1 MRMGVAQARAWGRRA
16 LLGGAAAVA
25 AGSAARAQGRPG
37 TPTIVNNVLIGRDGW
52 LFSAAAEPP
61 GTYVRAVDQSVA
73 DLITEAA
80 GIIRAAGIE
89 PVLVLLP
96 SKNRVYRPQTGS
108 PTSPPEFMRRYG
120 FLLGELRRAGTIA
133 PDVDAIF
140 RRSIEQRPADGL
152 YFRTDTHWTPRGAE
166 LAAAVL
172 AQALRESGK
181 LGPAPRPGTRLADPV
196 TQTHTIGDLQRL
208 LPEGRRGQFP
218 PEEYRIRLPVQ
229 AGAAG
234 LLDDGAA
241 DVALVGPSFLEPR
254 YSYHNIVSN
263 QLGRAVQL
271 SWRPNTTGPYGILLE
286 YLRSTEFRTQRPKV
300 LVWHLLEIN
309 MASGPNVGDW
319 NRFAMPAPQFRTE
332 LRRLVGG

>member
-1 MRMGVAQARAWGRRA
+1 MDMAAAWGRRA
-16 LLGGAAAVA
+16 ILGGATALAA
-25 AGSAARAQGRPG
+25 AGAVHAQGRPG
-37 TPTIVNNVLIGRDGW
+37 APTIVNNVLIGRDGW
-52 LFSAAAEPP
+52 LFSAAGEPP
-61 GTYVRAVDQSVA
+61 GTYIRAVDQSVA

-80 GIIRAAGIE
+80 GIIRGAGIE

-108 PTSPPEFMRRYG
+108 PASPPEFMGRYA
-120 FLLGELRRAGTIA
+120 FLLGQLRRANTIA
-133 PDVDAIF
+133 PDVDGIF
-140 RRSIEQRPADGL
+140 RRAIAQQPGEGL

-166 LAAAVL
+166 LTAAVL

-181 LGPAPRPGTRLADPV
+181 LGPAPRPGTALAPPV
-196 TQTHTIGDLQRL
+196 TMTHTIGDLQRL
-208 LPEGRRGQFP
+208 LPDNRRGQFP

-229 AGAAG
+229 AGAAA

-254 YSYHNIVSN
+254 YSYHNVASN

-286 YLRSTEFRTQRPKV
+286 YLRSVEFRTQRPKV

-309 MASGPNVGDW
+309 MASGPNVTDW